1 MATTTDPRIDAYIA
15 KAQPFARPL
24 LEKLRQAFHKAV
36 PGVSETIKWGS
47 PFFETEH
54 GLLGGMASFKA
65 HVAFSLWRG
74 MEIDDPERLFEAV
87 GNRGMAW
94 IKIPDAKALP
104 TQKVLRDYIKRTAA
118 RTAEAK
124 AAPKPKTKTAARKR
138 AAPKTPPAL
147 AAALRLKK
155 HAKAKATFEA
165 FPPSAKRDYIEWITG
180 AKREATRE
188 ARLAT
193 TLEWL
198 SEGKRKNWKYESC

>member
-15 KAQPFARPL
+15 QAQPFARPL
-24 LEKLRQAFHKAV
+24 LEKLRQAFHKGV

-54 GLLGGMASFKA
+54 GLVGGMAAFKA

-104 TQKVLRDYIKRTAA
+104 PQKVLRDYIKRAAA
-118 RTAEAK
+118 RTAAFKTE
-124 AAPKPKTKTAARKR
+124 PKTKATATKKR
-138 AAPKTPPAL
+138 AAPKPPPEL
-147 AAALRLKK
+147 AAAFRLKK

-165 FPPSAKRDYIEWITG
+165 FPPSAQRDYVEWITG
-180 AKREATRE
+180 AKREATR
-188 ARLAT
+188 ATRLAT

-198 SEGKRKNWKYESC
+198 SEGKRKNWKYEAC